1 MTREEEQCACEVL
14 ETVPAVMRFIRAE
27 MRRHRAAGLSVPQ
40 FRTLAFLERS
50 DGASLGE
57 VAESLGLTAPSACAL
72 IDTLED
78 RGMVSRAGA
87 PDDRRRLL
95 LALTAPGREAL
106 ALSRQ
111 ETQKRLSA
119 VLAGLEAQE
128 TAAVTGAMKALHR
141 VFAVPAKVPAH
152 GDT

>member
-1 MTREEEQCACEVL
+1 MTRAEEQCAREVL
-14 ETVPAVMRFIRAE
+14 DVVPAVMRFIRAE

-72 IDTLED
+72 IDILEE
-78 RGMVSRAGA
+78 RGMVSRAGS

-95 LALTAPGREAL
+95 LALTPTGRDAL

-119 VLAGLEAQE
+119 LLAGLDAEE
-128 TAAVTGAMKALHR
+128 TAAVTRAMKALHR
-141 VFAVPAKVPAH
+141 VFAVPAKVTSH
-152 GDT
+152 GDS